1 MIPNSELTGID
12 YRSLPFHPA
21 LDNSAV
27 PVETF
32 RVDLE
37 QSHTRVSPLPAIGWG
52 TPKDNR

>member
-1 MIPNSELTGID
+1 MIPSSELTGID